1 MAGYRVGDT
10 LTVEVPLFDTNGAP
24 IPTASSGDF
33 TATIRH
39 TARDGTRS
47 AATVGPFAYD
57 AGGLYLAAIAGALE
71 GRYSGT
77 IVYAGPPAQP
87 FGWEADVETAAQADP
102 AAALAAVDITLVS
115 PLSPDGGT
123 LRLIQGDSYAAAQS
137 RQISWDLTGQ
147 PDLSAATTTLLIKVG
162 SATVSKVITP
172 TNPASGSPT
181 LTATLTKVETASLDA
196 AQIGVFDVS
205 AAIGSDELTLIRGK
219 VYVTADVTA

>member
-1 MAGYRVGDT
+1 MAYVVNTAVSIPITLYDANGAGRSG
-10 LTVEVPLFDTNGAP
+10 LTVTSTARLAGSATTVSATSVTDRGNGDYDITITFP
-24 IPTASSGDF
+24 SVGTWRITS
-33 TATIRH
+33 TATI
-39 TARDGTRS
+39 DGE
-47 AATVGPFAYD
+47 TVPD
-57 AGGLYLAAIAGALE
+57 
-71 GRYSGT
+71 T
-77 IVYAGPPAQP
+77 TDVQ
-87 FGWEADVETAAQADP
+87 VETAAQADP